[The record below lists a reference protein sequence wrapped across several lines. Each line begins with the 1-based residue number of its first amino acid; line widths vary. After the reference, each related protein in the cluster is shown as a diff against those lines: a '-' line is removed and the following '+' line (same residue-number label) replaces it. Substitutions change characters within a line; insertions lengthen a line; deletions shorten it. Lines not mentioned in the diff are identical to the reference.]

1 MNNNKG
7 QKIKKS
13 LFKKI
18 IKKNKGFFE
27 LLQKIYIKKF
37 IFKKFPEIFIF
48 LYFD

>member
-27 LLQKIYIKKF
+27 VLQKIYVYENYFLKNCLKFLFF
-37 IFKKFPEIFIF
+37 IF
-48 LYFD
+48 